1 MSWKTSIIR
10 EAKYSAR
17 RIHNNRKVR
26 YSLMQK
32 QMWKQFAK
40 ADVDNDGYSIIEVL
54 QFKLEKMK
62 SMTIPEAN
70 LRREEPTDE
79 TILSKERNEIEK
91 TLALGY
97 RILDSVYD
105 TGSSGFLE
113 KNSDVWVSAFY
124 TNDDGKKIRVVH
136 KKVSDFQ
143 VAESLDDIID
153 EKELAQKYGP
163 SVTVSVELEWK
174 KPEFKEEMQ
183 EIIRR
188 ETAKQKADVEEYMA
202 EIGHGIQNWWN

>member
-40 ADVDNDGYSIIEVL
+40 ADVDNDGYTIIEVL

-62 SMTIPEAN
+62 SMITPEAN
-70 LRREEPTDE
+70 LRSEEPTDE

-113 KNSDVWVSAFY
+113 KNSDIWVSAFY
-124 TNDDGKKIRVVH
+124 TNDAGKKIRVAH

-143 VAESLDDIID
+143 VAESEDDIID

-174 KPEFKEEMQ
+174 KPEFKEEIQ

-188 ETAKQKADVEEYMA
+188 ENAKQKADVEEYMA